1 MFLTTPYALLLKK
14 LYNNPD
20 CEPCFT
26 DETRTAVSLLK
37 QGYHDGST
45 FAVPMNEPDLPAVA
59 YALEVTTD
67 AAPPPRPWPDALS
80 MSQALTR

>member
-1 MFLTTPYALLLKK
+1 M
-14 LYNNPD
+14 
-20 CEPCFT
+20 
-26 DETRTAVSLLK
+26 SLLK